1 MKYISLLVMLFVFY
15 NTGAQSYREKH
26 FLNKV
31 EESSNLYI
39 QEMLKADLQ
48 QVKDV
53 EGKDFWIVKRN
64 NALDEAYDELVYW
77 LSFSLSTYNVKE
89 DRENIIK
96 DWRGCKSFMRV
107 YVLFEF
113 DGFCDKHFAD
123 FLSREKYLDITDYLF
138 NNL

>member
-1 MKYISLLVMLFVFY
+1 MKKYILSLVMLFIFSCT
-15 NTGAQSYREKH
+15 TGAQSYKEKH
-26 FLNKV
+26 FLDKI

-39 QEMLKADLQ
+39 QEILKADLQ
-48 QVKDV
+48 QLKDV
-53 EGKDFWIVKRN
+53 EGKNFWVVKRN
-64 NALDEAYDELVYW
+64 NPLDEAYDNLVYW
-77 LSFSLSTYNVKE
+77 LSFSLSTYEDKE
-89 DRENIIK
+89 KLIE

-123 FLSREKYLDITDYLF
+123 FLSREEYLNITDYLF